1 VGNGYS
7 ESTSLSSDGRFVV
20 FSSNATNL
28 IPGVSGLQIYVK
40 DLVTGEVRLA
50 SSNSSGTAG
59 NSTSWNPQITPDG
72 RFVVFT
78 SNATNLIPG
87 VSGTQIYVKDLL
99 TGEVRLAS
107 SNSSGTAGNSSSHSP
122 QITPDG
128 RFVVFDSNATNLI
141 PGVSG
146 THIYVKDLLTGEVR
160 LASSNSSGTAGNGFS
175 YSPQITP
182 DGRFVVFQSSSTNLI
197 PGVSGYQIYVK
208 DLLTGE
214 VRLASSNS
222 SGNAGNSFSSS
233 PQITPDGRFVVFWSS
248 STNLIPGVS
257 GTQIYVK
264 DLLTGE
270 VRLASSNSSGNAG
283 NGPSTGPQITPDGR
297 FVVFWSDATNLVS
310 GASGTKLYVKDLS
323 SGQVRLVQ
331 GVPDGVISTGLPE
344 ISSDGR
350 SIAVSFGGK
359 SYILFNPFLVETEL
373 EVSQIVGLGAETAG
387 QARNGLETITYFD
400 KLLNELTSIA
410 GSIEARLQVA
420 ASNIQTLIDNLEAS
434 SSRLSDADI
443 AEEVSDL
450 VAANTRQEL
459 SSYLLGVWKTIE
471 TTMAETFTNSILST
485 LPKDTLKDQPQK
497 NTFTKSIY
505 PEFYYTAKETTTTKQ
520 AKNTLYL
527 GGVVPKGYFQL

>member
-1 VGNGYS
+1 
-7 ESTSLSSDGRFVV
+7 
-20 FSSNATNL
+20 
-28 IPGVSGLQIYVK
+28 VSG
-40 DLVTGEVRLA
+40 
-50 SSNSSGTAG
+50 
-59 NSTSWNPQITPDG
+59 W
-72 RFVVFT
+72 
-78 SNATNLIPG
+78 
-87 VSGTQIYVKDLL
+87 QIYVKDLL
-99 TGEVRLAS
+99 TG
-107 SNSSGTAGNSSSHSP
+107 
-122 QITPDG
+122 Q
-128 RFVVFDSNATNLI
+128 
-141 PGVSG
+141 
-146 THIYVKDLLTGEVR
+146 
-160 LASSNSSGTAGNGFS
+160 
-175 YSPQITP
+175 
-182 DGRFVVFQSSSTNLI
+182 
-197 PGVSGYQIYVK
+197 
-208 DLLTGE
+208 

-222 SGNAGNSFSSS
+222 SGNAGNGFSYT
-233 PQITPDGRFVVFWSS
+233 PQITPDGRFVVFRSNA
-248 STNLIPGVS
+248 TNLIPGVS

-283 NGPSTGPQITPDGR
+283 NNSSYSPQITPDGR
-297 FVVFWSDATNLVS
+297 FVVFWSDATNLVA
-310 GASGTKLYVKDLS
+310 GASGRKLYVKDLS

-331 GVPDGVISTGLPE
+331 GVPNWVRSVWTPE

-350 SIAVSFGGK
+350 SIAVSFGNIGDTK

-497 NTFTKSIY
+497 NTFTKSFY
-505 PEFYYTAKETTTTKQ
+505 PEFYYTAKETTPAKQ

-527 GGVVPKGYFQL
+527 GGVVPKGYFQI